1 MRFRPGARC
10 LRMRLGIVVT
20 ISAVVACAP
29 VPDRAHFTVEYYREH
44 GDERNGM
51 VAQCANDPGTHGND
65 PDCVNARE
73 AARRMGVGTLKD
85 LPPLGL
91 PLNLKP
97 PNER

>member
-1 MRFRPGARC
+1 MQFRPGARR
-10 LRMRLGIVVT
+10 LRMRLGIVVM
-20 ISAVVACAP
+20 ISTVVACAP
-29 VPDRAHFTVEYYREH
+29 VPDRVQFTVEYYRDH
-44 GDERNGM
+44 PDKRNGM
-51 VAQCANDPGTHGND
+51 IASCVNDPGTHGND

-91 PLNLKP
+91 PLNPKP